1 MGNTRDGKTGVFD
14 HFPRKTDRACPPPSA
29 PVDVTFFSRKMRRNG
44 EFRDTQISGPGSVT
58 TFGFNANIG
67 AFWPLSHGVTG
78 HSPFSPRLK
87 FFAMPHLRAQVEK
100 HLPQV
105 DDPLRPSGILRNLDG
120 VKRLKDHGRC
130 FYLMVDVIHL
140 TGPTPGH
147 TLIMMGTSDD
157 GSVKQVVYT
166 EVKKS
171 TFTATQIMAAF
182 EQVREAIALVEF
194 EKHLI
199 AIIVDEC
206 PNNALLH
213 VHSGYPVMA
222 DLNHLAKIVAADMKH
237 VLQLLP
243 NIHTRMVFREHNA
256 QQKLE
261 LAWSGTSHFPGSAK
275 RRVRGEIRVL
285 RDVVSRRFA
294 ICSTPFNLREANN
307 GVLETTGQKWASLTA
322 ELMVEAFTLEPN
334 LSELEAQT
342 LLRRIICLLS
352 LLEDLD
358 FDSTG

>member
-1 MGNTRDGKTGVFD
+1 
-14 HFPRKTDRACPPPSA
+14 
-29 PVDVTFFSRKMRRNG
+29 
-44 EFRDTQISGPGSVT
+44 
-58 TFGFNANIG
+58 
-67 AFWPLSHGVTG
+67 
-78 HSPFSPRLK
+78 
-87 FFAMPHLRAQVEK
+87 MPHLRAQVEK

-147 TLIMMGTSDD
+147 TLIMIGTSDD

-171 TFTATQIMAAF
+171 AFTAMQIMAAF

-237 VLQLLP
+237 
-243 NIHTRMVFREHNA
+243 
-256 QQKLE
+256 
-261 LAWSGTSHFPGSAK
+261 
-275 RRVRGEIRVL
+275 
-285 RDVVSRRFA
+285 
-294 ICSTPFNLREANN
+294 
-307 GVLETTGQKWASLTA
+307 
-322 ELMVEAFTLEPN
+322 
-334 LSELEAQT
+334 
-342 LLRRIICLLS
+342 
-352 LLEDLD
+352 
-358 FDSTG
+358 